1 MDFGNV
7 YPEEQESGE
16 EKIDLINNFTHVM
29 VFFSTL

>member
-1 MDFGNV
+1 MNSGNV

-29 VFFSTL
+29 VFFLTL